1 MILQERIEL
10 MSRLGQYMLGDAEEW
25 LAIKERAFRENQW
38 FIPEFV
44 DQSCRNIALN
54 FLNAS
59 LLQDWAAKYH
69 VPDNQSSPKT
79 VGLVMAGNI
88 PLVGF
93 HDFLCVFISGHSVV
107 MKTSSKDDLLIKHLV
122 KKLYEW
128 EITIQNTV
136 SFAERLNNC
145 DAYIATGSNNSGR
158 YFDYYFGKYPHI
170 IRRNRTSVAVLDGT
184 ETKEELDAL
193 SNDIQLYF
201 GLGCRNITQLFVPEA
216 YDFIPLLEALRKYE
230 HFLDFHKYKNNYD
243 YHLAL
248 LIMGNKYYMNNDSII
263 LTENESPFSPVSQV
277 HYRFYTDKKEVE
289 KILQDNTD
297 VQCVVGHGH
306 TAFGT
311 AQSPTLSDYADG
323 VDTMLFLQ
331 QLSGAE
337 GGWHGANPFPKEP

>member
-10 MSRLGQYMLGDAEEW
+10 LSRLGQYMLGETGDWQA
-25 LAIKERAFRENQW
+25 AKERACRENPW
-38 FIPEFV
+38 FAPEFV
-44 DQSCRNIALN
+44 EQSVKNIAVN
-54 FLNAS
+54 FLNATF
-59 LLQDWAAKYH
+59 LQEWAAKYG
-69 VPDNQSSPKT
+69 VPDSQASPKT

-107 MKTSSKDDLLIKHLV
+107 IKTSSKDEILIKHLV

-170 IRRNRTSVAVLDGT
+170 IRRNRTSVAVLDGS
-184 ETKEELDAL
+184 ETSEELDLL

-201 GLGCRNITQLFVPEA
+201 GLGCRNITQLFVPKE
-216 YDFIPLLEALRKYE
+216 YDFLPLLNALRKYE
-230 HFLDFHKYKNNYD
+230 HFLDFHKYKHNFD

-248 LIMGNKYYMNNDSII
+248 LIMGNRYYMSNESVI
-263 LTENESPFSPVSQV
+263 LAENLSPFSPVSQV
-277 HYRFYTDKKEVE
+277 HYAFYDDKAEAE
-289 KILQDNTD
+289 KVFENNPDI
-297 VQCVVGHGH
+297 QCVVGHGH
-306 TAFGT
+306 IPFGM
-311 AQSPTLSDYADG
+311 AQSPSLNDYADG
-323 VDTMLFLQ
+323 VDTMAFLVG
-331 QLSGAE
+331 L
-337 GGWHGANPFPKEP
+337 